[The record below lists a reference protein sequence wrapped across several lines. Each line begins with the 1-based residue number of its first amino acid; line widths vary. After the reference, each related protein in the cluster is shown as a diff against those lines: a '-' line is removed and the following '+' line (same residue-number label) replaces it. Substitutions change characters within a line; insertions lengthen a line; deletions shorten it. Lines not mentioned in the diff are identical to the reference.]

1 MTPALVASLFNIE
14 GGCPSM
20 SADNENRILHK
31 TEAGATVAQ
40 AGVIAKRFTP
50 VPDPT
55 PEEIEAAAA
64 KIRAENEAKSQDTRK
79 IDTPRLFRMPKVY
92 RDPQMNQR
100 NRRRR

>member
-14 GGCPSM
+14 GGYPSM

-50 VPDPT
+50 VQDPT
-55 PEEIEAAAA
+55 PEEIEAAASQ
-64 KIRAENEAKSQDTRK
+64 IRAERQQPLQDDVDPRQRYRHPRVCR
-79 IDTPRLFRMPKVY
+79 DPRL
-92 RDPQMNQR
+92 
-100 NRRRR
+100 NRRH